1 MPTDDVRA
9 RLESEL
15 AYHRAKVLELAEEA
29 RDILA
34 EDLEVFVTRKVK
46 EVFLADVE
54 AAGAMTDASLATL
67 KGRTAEVARQAR
79 DRILTAL
86 ADEALWLEPGD
97 LPPEPRGL
105 AANAR
110 VWAVVGGVADA
121 VSQVAREFHLKPPA
135 EAPVY
140 QEPRRFIHSRLLT
153 TVTERYWGALQA
165 LSKVAAEI
173 AEGDRVRREDE
184 LSRRWDETP
193 GA

>member
-1 MPTDDVRA
+1 MTTDDVRA

-46 EVFLADVE
+46 DVFLADAVTAQAMPDAQL
-54 AAGAMTDASLATL
+54 AALRR
-67 KGRTAEVARQAR
+67 RTAEAARQAR
-79 DRILTAL
+79 DAIVAAL
-86 ADEALWLEPGD
+86 AEPSLWLEPD
-97 LPPEPRGL
+97 DVPADPKGL
-105 AANAR
+105 VANGR
-110 VWAVVGGVADA
+110 VWAIVSRVGDA
-121 VSQVAREFHLKPPA
+121 VVTVAREFHLREPA

-165 LSKVAAEI
+165 LGKIKAQI
-173 AEGDRVRREDE
+173 DEGERAQREDE
-184 LSRRWDETP
+184 LSKRWDETP